1 MDGNQTTESRATW
14 QKHGKHKTKKTTATV
29 RDDTNNTRTPEKR
42 TRQNPVGR
50 EPTKCCCCKQKQ
62 THTHSSAV
70 LLVDWFVAHRHSKHG
85 GIATRKR
92 VFRHLGC
99 CCKACT
105 QESPKFLARLQIACR
120 PCRASIGPGSEIVIK
135 LVPRQKINPNHETHN
150 RNKRNQIETQEENS
164 KTQQQQQQQQHRQ
177 QQQHNATI
185 DAMRSK
191 IVHTCCPPR
200 WVLEWNGCIGLAFV
214 SHRVVYKPTTTNL
227 LGLVVF
233 PGQDRRSMSRNARD
247 AIACNIDRK
256 LAWLPPVRSPSPPSE
271 LPIRVLLPPNVR
283 RRCRHCAIACRGIV
297 CS

>member
-1 MDGNQTTESRATW
+1 MVAWRTSTVPRRLPSRDVAPCCCFCFGCLVARTTTPRTQSND
-14 QKHGKHKTKKTTATV
+14 KHG
-29 RDDTNNTRTPEKR
+29 
-42 TRQNPVGR
+42 
-50 EPTKCCCCKQKQ
+50 
-62 THTHSSAV
+62 THSTHRYRRRRSFRSNTKRNRIESSRHETQKRIRA
-70 LLVDWFVAHRHSKHG
+70 AHRQRNPL
-85 GIATRKR
+85 IDRC
-92 VFRHLGC
+92 LGR
-99 CCKACT
+99 
-105 QESPKFLARLQIACR
+105 RL
-120 PCRASIGPGSEIVIK
+120 PP
-135 LVPRQKINPNHETHN
+135 
-150 RNKRNQIETQEENS
+150 
-164 KTQQQQQQQQHRQ
+164 
-177 QQQHNATI
+177 
-185 DAMRSK
+185 
-191 IVHTCCPPR
+191 CCPPR

>member
-1 MDGNQTTESRATW
+1 MLRATTSSLLCLFVCRRKQW
-14 QKHGKHKTKKTTATV
+14 MGTKQRNRVRHGRNMGNTKPKKTTATV

-164 KTQQQQQQQQHRQ
+164 KTQQQQQQQQQRRKRCSHGDRPG
-177 QQQHNATI
+177 
-185 DAMRSK
+185 R
-191 IVHTCCPPR
+191 VRPGRPPAGLR
-200 WVLEWNGCIGLAFV
+200 IGV
-214 SHRVVYKPTTTNL
+214 
-227 LGLVVF
+227 
-233 PGQDRRSMSRNARD
+233 PGRPKQPQGPRA
-247 AIACNIDRK
+247 AGAV
-256 LAWLPPVRSPSPPSE
+256 A
-271 LPIRVLLPPNVR
+271 
-283 RRCRHCAIACRGIV
+283 
-297 CS
+297 